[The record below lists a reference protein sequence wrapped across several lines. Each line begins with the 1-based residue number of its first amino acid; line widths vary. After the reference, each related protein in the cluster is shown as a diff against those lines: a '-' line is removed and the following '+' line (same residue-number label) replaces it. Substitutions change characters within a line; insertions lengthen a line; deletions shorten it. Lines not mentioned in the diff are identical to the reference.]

1 MIITVSTGTVTT
13 VTSIA
18 AMGLTTA
25 VSIAAVASLILFLII
40 RELANAGGSGTSL
53 RIARFFGV
61 GILPLVM
68 AFAVIVAVKIA
79 EVIA

>member
-1 MIITVSTGTVTT
+1 MIITVTTSTVTT
-13 VTSIA
+13 VTTIT

-25 VSIAAVASLILFLII
+25 VSIAAVVSLIFFLTLK
-40 RELANAGGSGTSL
+40 ELANAGGSGTSL

-79 EVIA
+79 EVLA